1 MFCTSYHQT
10 ISWSIYFI
18 FFAHECLCDHQVTVI
33 SHVAHYNCLLASIFA
48 TQQLALQIANS
59 CFQNI
64 NHLISLPFIKHSSIL
79 PGQPESNPNSEGPIY
94 CLASVYLPKPASL
107 SLFLFSKL
115 LLTASR
121 LLYLVSSACKAP
133 PLSSIGW
140 TPIYH
145 TSVHLLP
152 YRKLTCTVTLC
163 PIAFFNFKE
172 TWNLFIPRFIHFLVY
187 FLIAYLCL

>member
-48 TQQLALQIANS
+48 TQQLALQIANW

-94 CLASVYLPKPASL
+94 CLASVYLPKPASP
-107 SLFLFSKL
+107 SLFLFSKHAIDCL
-115 LLTASR
+115 KTFIFSFFSLQ
-121 LLYLVSSACKAP
+121 SSPIIFHWLNPNLPHKC
-133 PLSSIGW
+133 SF
-140 TPIYH
+140 TPIQ
-145 TSVHLLP
+145 
-152 YRKLTCTVTLC
+152 K
-163 PIAFFNFKE
+163 I
-172 TWNLFIPRFIHFLVY
+172 NLHSH
-187 FLIAYLCL
+187 CLSNCLF